1 MENTMVIQ
9 VKNKKA
15 IKLLHELQEL
25 DLIKVLKENIS
36 PAEKLSD
43 KFKGIITRE
52 QGKNLQEHI
61 KQMRCEW
68 NNI

>member
-36 PAEKLSD
+36 SDEKLSD

-61 KQMRCEW
+61 KQMRSEW